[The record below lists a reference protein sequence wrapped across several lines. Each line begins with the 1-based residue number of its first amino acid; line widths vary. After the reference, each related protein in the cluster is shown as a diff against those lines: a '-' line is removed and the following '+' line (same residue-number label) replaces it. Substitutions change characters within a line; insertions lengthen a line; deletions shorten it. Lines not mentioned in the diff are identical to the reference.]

1 MLPRCNLLR
10 YHQESIPILQLLCPL
25 LQRNTDKPQNKPILQ
40 SPNNGAASAVLIQKI
55 AYVVT
60 TLGELKK
67 SGYQPKSIRDEIR
80 QNLIQKIQQKE
91 NPFPGILGYEDTVI
105 PDTERALLSRH
116 NILFL
121 GLRGQ
126 AKTRMARQMTD
137 LLDEYIPVIA
147 GSEINDDPLQPQS
160 RFAIDLIAE
169 KGDATPIAWLHRS
182 QRYGEKLA
190 TPDVSV
196 ADLIGDIDPI
206 KAANLKLSFAD
217 ERVLHYGIIPRSN
230 RSIFV
235 INELPDLQARIQV
248 SLFNILEEGD
258 LQIRGF
264 KLRLP
269 LDILFVFTANPE
281 DYTNRGSIVTPLK
294 DRIQSQIL
302 THYPKSIETSLQIT
316 EQEANIDATQLAK
329 VSISDMIKRL
339 IEQVA
344 FEARGSEF
352 VDKKSGV
359 SARLTIAAYENAV
372 SAAERRAIINGEKNT
387 QVWMSDLVG
396 IIPSV
401 TGKIELVYEGEQEG
415 PFQVAY
421 NLLEK
426 ATRTLFGQYF
436 PNPENLKK
444 KKGRTEGTED
454 NPYKSITRWFDAGNS
469 LNILLETKDADKVQ
483 LLYKVDGLYALVK
496 KQFTTASENE
506 AGLLMEFVLHG
517 LAAHSLISKKVID
530 GKIEFKDL
538 MGSMINLGNVHFDEG
553 DYTEE
558 DDLR

>member
-1 MLPRCNLLR
+1 M
-10 YHQESIPILQLLCPL
+10 EIKMEI
-25 LQRNTDKPQNKPILQ
+25 
-40 SPNNGAASAVLIQKI
+40 KI
-55 AYVVT
+55 N

-67 SGYQPKSIRDEIR
+67 SGYVSKSIKDEIR
-80 QNLIQKIQQKE
+80 DNLIIKIKQKE
-91 NPFPGILGYEDTVI
+91 NPFPGIIGYEDTVI

-126 AKTRMARQMTD
+126 AKTRMARQMTA
-137 LLDEYIPVIA
+137 LLDEYIPIIS
-147 GSEINDDPLQPQS
+147 GSEINDDPLKPIS
-160 RFAIDLIAE
+160 HYAVNLIKE
-169 KGDATPIAWLHRS
+169 QGDNTPIEWLHS
-182 QRYGEKLA
+182 SKRYGEKLA

-230 RSIFV
+230 RCIFV

-269 LDILFVFTANPE
+269 LDVMFVFTANPE

-294 DRIQSQIL
+294 DRIESQIL
-302 THYPKSIETSLQIT
+302 THYPKVLENALQIT
-316 EQEANIDATQLAK
+316 EQEANINKEQQQK
-329 VSISDMIKRL
+329 VTVSDLIKRL

-344 FEARGSEF
+344 FEARESEL

-372 SAAERRAIINGEKNT
+372 SAAERRALINGEKTT
-387 QVWMSDLVG
+387 QVWLADLTG
-396 IIPSV
+396 IVPSI

-415 PFQVAY
+415 PLQVAY
-421 NLLEK
+421 KLLEK
-426 ATRTLFGQYF
+426 AIRTQFVHYF
-436 PNPENLKK
+436 PNPETLKK
-444 KKGRTEGTED
+444 RKGKEAIE
-454 NPYKSITRWFDAGNS
+454 NPYKPITSWFDAGNA
-469 LNILLETKDADKVQ
+469 LNIFLETKDADKIQ
-483 LLYKVDGLYALVK
+483 LLYTVSGLHALVK
-496 KQFTTASENE
+496 KYFNTANE
-506 AGLLMEFVLHG
+506 KETALLMELVLHG
-517 LAAHSLISKKVID
+517 LASYSLISKKVID

-538 MGSMINLGNVHFDEG
+538 MGSMLNIGSQH
-553 DYTEE
+553 YTDDDFNEE
-558 DDLR
+558 DFN